1 MYKTSNGGSEFFP
14 VSIKSIIKSS
24 METDDEHKCTYF
36 NGNKMMIRK
45 QLALFS
51 FIGCIFYQA
60 LLLGQTATMGIDA
73 DSKKSQDKIQVSNY
87 NITAPA
93 LEGAINPDMYYVGPS
108 DIISVNIWL
117 SPPVNFILTVTPEG
131 TLVVPT
137 VGEVKIADLSLAEAK
152 KQIIREIKKK
162 YLMGEP
168 SVTLVSPRR
177 VLITVKGDVAIAQR
191 VSKLGAEVK
200 EDVAKSQQVTL
211 LGTDRVEA
219 AIRLSGGSVTNRNI
233 MLKHKDGT
241 SQRVD
246 IPKYYAL
253 KDDRWNPVIRDG
265 DDVFI
270 PKVDANKNVISIWGG
285 VNVEGAYE
293 YVDGDTFLDL
303 LQLAQGFTRRA
314 IQDSVLLYRY
324 DKSGQE
330 LSVTVMNAKNIAE
343 GTAENL
349 PLKRFDKIVVIQRYD
364 AREDYGVT
372 ISGEVLY
379 PGYYPIV
386 RDGTKLSTVIERA
399 GGFTSYAALHAAQLF
414 RSSIPT
420 SEIETER
427 LLSLRGNVTTED
439 TAYYSMETALR
450 IKREI
455 VQVDFQ
461 KLFVQKDTI
470 QDVVLHTG
478 DRIVVPS
485 KLKTIYVFGQVAIP
499 GDVPFVEGR
508 DASYYINAAGGYTDD
523 ARRGDM
529 MIIKRA
535 THQWLVPSE
544 TTIEEGDQV
553 WVPKKPER
561 TFAYYMTVF
570 SQTAAV
576 ITAAVSI
583 ALLAIQLK

>member
-1 MYKTSNGGSEFFP
+1 MCRKIFIGS
-14 VSIKSIIKSS
+14 VL
-24 METDDEHKCTYF
+24 M
-36 NGNKMMIRK
+36 
-45 QLALFS
+45 LFS
-51 FIGCIFYQA
+51 CSMFLIAQMS
-60 LLLGQTATMGIDA
+60 TMKSDD
-73 DSKKSQDKIQVSNY
+73 DSKTVRDKVQASSY
-87 NITAPA
+87 NIPTPP
-93 LEGAINPDMYYVGPS
+93 LEGAVNPETYYVGPS

-117 SPPVNFILTVTPEG
+117 SSPLNFILAVTPEG
-131 TLVVPT
+131 TLVIPT
-137 VGEVKIADLSLAEAK
+137 VGEVKIADLSLTEAK
-152 KQIIREIKKK
+152 KQVVREIKKK

-168 SVTLVSPRR
+168 TVTLISPRR
-177 VLITVKGDVAIAQR
+177 VLITVKGDIAIAQR

-200 EDVAKSQQVTL
+200 EDVAKAQQVTL

-219 AIRLSGGSVTNRNI
+219 AIRLSGCSVTNRNI
-233 MLKHKDGT
+233 TLRHKDGT
-241 SQRVD
+241 SQRID
-246 IPKYYAL
+246 IPKYYAV
-253 KDDRWNPVIRDG
+253 KDDRWNPIIRDG
-265 DDVFI
+265 DEVFI

-285 VNVEGAYE
+285 VNVAGAYE

-324 DKSGQE
+324 DRSGKE
-330 LSVTVMNAKNIAE
+330 LSMAVVNAKAIAE

-349 PLKRFDKIVVIQRYD
+349 RLMRFDKIVVIQRYD
-364 AREDYGVT
+364 AREDYGVAVT
-372 ISGEVLY
+372 GEVLY

-386 RDGTKLSTVIERA
+386 RDGTKLSMVIERA

-414 RSSIPT
+414 RSSIPA

-439 TAYYSMETALR
+439 TTYYNMETALR
-450 IKREI
+450 MMREI
-455 VQVDFQ
+455 VQVDFE
-461 KLFVQKDTI
+461 KLFVQKDTL
-470 QDVVLHTG
+470 QDVILHTG
-478 DRIVVPS
+478 DRIVIPS

-499 GDVPFVEGR
+499 GDVPFVIGR
-508 DASYYINAAGGYTDD
+508 DADYYVRAAGGFTDD
-523 ARRGDM
+523 ARSGDM

-535 THQWLVPSE
+535 THQWLAPSE

-570 SQTAAV
+570 SQTASV

-583 ALLAIQLK
+583 ALLAIQLRK